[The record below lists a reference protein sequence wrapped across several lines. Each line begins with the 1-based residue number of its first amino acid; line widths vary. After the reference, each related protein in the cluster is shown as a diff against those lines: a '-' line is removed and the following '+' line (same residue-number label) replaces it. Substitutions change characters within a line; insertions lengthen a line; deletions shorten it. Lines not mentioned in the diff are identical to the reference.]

1 MISKE
6 EVLHIA
12 KLARLELSE
21 IEVEKMQK
29 DLTAILNYFDVL
41 KKAPKVKSSPMVK
54 ATELKQNATRKDLV
68 VERPASLANNLI
80 GAAPDRKDDYVKV
93 KAIL

>member
-21 IEVEKMQK
+21 KETGKMQK

-41 KKAPKVKSSPMVK
+41 KRAPQTR
-54 ATELKQNATRKDLV
+54 AELTRTSADKRQNATRKDLV
-68 VERPASLANNLI
+68 IERPASLANNLI
-80 GAAPDRKDDYVKV
+80 AGAPDKKDDYIKV
-93 KAIL
+93 KSIL